1 MITIIISVENMTI
14 NGINLAERYDNGFKS
29 YFVVNEVRGRG
40 VQADELTLIDV
51 PGMDGAYI
59 DDGKLPPRP
68 LEVDITLKGES
79 FTDLRKKIEDLNA
92 LLKTD
97 NILEVTFADEP
108 DRIYHGRLS
117 AVTHKIEK
125 QCVYQATLAFLC
137 PDPYKYGPEKEVTF
151 ESSAS
156 FDVEGT
162 VETEPVIEVEL
173 KDKTTFLAVSNGD
186 QLNMI
191 GQYANVDQQVYERE
205 TRVFWDQLGSLVGWT
220 NSTSVEDSISSG
232 GQMETNGHEFF
243 VTDYGSG
250 GAWHGPAVKTSI
262 GEIIQDFRCDVLLTQ
277 FGGNWQLGGVEVALL
292 DVNNQFVA
300 KMQMFKRSE
309 LSPAITATLRAG
321 TISDGFDIINSY
333 GSYLDTW
340 KNFEGMLRIGRIG
353 NEWFA
358 YVTRIDADGNH
369 DAEMYR
375 TWKDTYNIAN
385 TPIAQ
390 VQVQIVRYG
399 EYDPTFQRLKDIKI
413 FRYNQQEGIP
423 YVVAADDKVVFD
435 HQKDNILKN
444 GESIIKEK
452 AFIGNYFK
460 LQPGRNNIAVEPSDK
475 IQSVKVRWR
484 DKWR

>member
-1 MITIIISVENMTI
+1 MSFTF
-14 NGINLAERYDNGFKS
+14 NGIKKGYLRALVGIERPAWAPIEEEIIEIPGRAGGIITGEKIKVRRLNIPVRVYKKGFAS
-29 YFVVNEVRGRG
+29 LE
-40 VQADELTLIDV
+40 DV
-51 PGMDGAYI
+51 
-59 DDGKLPPRP
+59 
-68 LEVDITLKGES
+68 E
-79 FTDLRKKIEDLNA
+79 EDLA
-92 LLKTD
+92 AWLITD
-97 NILEVTFADEP
+97 DPKPLTFSHKP
-108 DRIYHGRLS
+108 DRTYY
-117 AVTHKIEK
+117 AKVTGELVLDEYPEWGEGVIS
-125 QCVYQATLAFLC
+125 FLC
-137 PDPYKYGPEKEVTF
+137 PDPYKYGQEKEVTF

-173 KDKTTFLAVSNGD
+173 KDKTTFLAISNGD

-205 TRVFWDQLGSLVGWT
+205 TRVFWDQLGSLVGWA
-220 NSTSVEDSISSG
+220 NSTSVEDSVSSG

-250 GAWHGPAVKTSI
+250 GAWHGPAVKASI

-277 FGGNWQLGGVEVALL
+277 LGGNWQLGGVELALL

-321 TISDGFDIINSY
+321 TISNGFDIINSY

-340 KNFEGMLRIGRIG
+340 KDFEGMLRIGRIG

-423 YVVAADDKVVFD
+423 YVVTADDKVVFD

-460 LQPGRNNIAVEPSDK
+460 LQPGRNNIAVEPADK
-475 IQSVKVRWR
+475 IQSVKVRYR
-484 DKWR
+484 PKWR

>member
-1 MITIIISVENMTI
+1 MSFTF
-14 NGINLAERYDNGFKS
+14 NGIKKGYLRALVGIERPAWAPIEEEIIEIPGRAGGIITGEKIKVRRLNIPVRVYKKGFAS
-29 YFVVNEVRGRG
+29 LE
-40 VQADELTLIDV
+40 DV
-51 PGMDGAYI
+51 
-59 DDGKLPPRP
+59 
-68 LEVDITLKGES
+68 E
-79 FTDLRKKIEDLNA
+79 EDLA
-92 LLKTD
+92 AWLITYDPKPL
-97 NILEVTFADEP
+97 TFPHKP
-108 DRIYHGRLS
+108 DRTYY
-117 AVTHKIEK
+117 AKVTGELVLDEYPEWGEGVIS
-125 QCVYQATLAFLC
+125 FIC
-137 PDPYKYGPEKEVTF
+137 PDPYKYGAEKEVTF

-321 TISDGFDIINSY
+321 TISNGFDIINSY

-340 KNFEGMLRIGRIG
+340 KDFEGMLRIGRIG
-353 NEWFA
+353 DEWFA
-358 YVTRIDADGNH
+358 YVTRIDAGGNH

-423 YVVAADDKVVFD
+423 YVAKENDKVTFNHLVD
-435 HQKDNILKN
+435 LITLN
-444 GESIIKEK
+444 GEDYTREK
-452 AFIGNYFK
+452 SFIGEYFP
-460 LQPGRNNIAVEPSDK
+460 LIPGRNSIVIEPADVVKSA
-475 IQSVKVRWR
+475 KVRFR
-484 DKWR
+484 PKWR

>member
-1 MITIIISVENMTI
+1 MSFTF
-14 NGINLAERYDNGFKS
+14 NGIKKGYLRALVGIERPAWAPIEEEIIEIPGRAGGIITEEKIKVRRLNIPVRVYKKGFAS
-29 YFVVNEVRGRG
+29 LE
-40 VQADELTLIDV
+40 DV
-51 PGMDGAYI
+51 
-59 DDGKLPPRP
+59 
-68 LEVDITLKGES
+68 E
-79 FTDLRKKIEDLNA
+79 EDLAAWLITNEPKP
-92 LLKTD
+92 L
-97 NILEVTFADEP
+97 TFSHKP
-108 DRIYHGRLS
+108 DRTYY
-117 AVTHKIEK
+117 AKVTGELVLDEYPEWGEGVIS
-125 QCVYQATLAFLC
+125 FIC
-137 PDPYKYGPEKEVTF
+137 PDPYKYGAEKEVTF

-173 KDKTTFLAVSNGD
+173 KDKSTFLAISNGD

-205 TRVFWDQLGSLVGWT
+205 TRVFWDQMGSLVGWT
-220 NSTSVEDSISSG
+220 NSTSVEDSVSSG

-262 GEIIQDFRCDVLLTQ
+262 GEIIKDFRCDVLLTQ
-277 FGGNWQLGGVEVALL
+277 VGGNWQLGGVEVALL

-300 KMQMFKRSE
+300 KVQMFKRSE

-321 TISDGFDIINSY
+321 TISNGFNIINSY

-340 KNFEGMLRIGRIG
+340 KDFEGMLRIGRIG
-353 NEWFA
+353 NDWFA

-375 TWKDTYNIAN
+375 TWKDTYNISN

-399 EYDPTFQRLKDIKI
+399 EYDPTFQRVKDIKI
-413 FRYNQQEGIP
+413 FRYNPQEGIP
-423 YVVAADDKVVFD
+423 YVVTADDKVVFD

-460 LQPGRNNIAVEPSDK
+460 LQPGRNNIAVEPADK
-475 IQSVKVRWR
+475 IQSVKVRYR
-484 DKWR
+484 PKWR

>member
-1 MITIIISVENMTI
+1 MSFTF
-14 NGINLAERYDNGFKS
+14 NGITKDYLRVLAGIERPAWAPNEEEIIEIPGRPGGIITSEKKKVRRLNIPVRVYKKGFDS
-29 YFVVNEVRGRG
+29 LE
-40 VQADELTLIDV
+40 DV
-51 PGMDGAYI
+51 
-59 DDGKLPPRP
+59 
-68 LEVDITLKGES
+68 E
-79 FTDLRKKIEDLNA
+79 EDLA
-92 LLKTD
+92 AWL
-97 NILEVTFADEP
+97 VTDEP
-108 DRIYHGRLS
+108 KPLIFPHKPNRTYY
-117 AVTHKIEK
+117 AKVTGELILDEYPEWG
-125 QCVYQATLAFLC
+125 VGVISFLC

-156 FDVEGT
+156 IDVEGT
-162 VETEPVIEVEL
+162 VETEPVIEVTL
-173 KDKTTFLAVSNGD
+173 KDNTTFLAVSNGD

-277 FGGNWQLGGVEVALL
+277 FGGNWQLGGVELALL

-321 TISDGFDIINSY
+321 TISNGFDIINSY

-340 KNFEGMLRIGRIG
+340 KDFEGMLRIGRIG

-375 TWKDTYNIAN
+375 AWKDTYNIAN

-423 YVVAADDKVVFD
+423 YVVTADDKVVFD

-460 LQPGRNNIAVEPSDK
+460 LKPGRNNIAVEPADK
-475 IQSVKVRWR
+475 IQSVKVRYR
-484 DKWR
+484 PKWR

>member
-1 MITIIISVENMTI
+1 MSFTF
-14 NGINLAERYDNGFKS
+14 NGIKKGYLRALVGIERPAWAPIEEEIIEIPGRSGGIITEEKIKVRRLNIPVRVYKKGFAS
-29 YFVVNEVRGRG
+29 LE
-40 VQADELTLIDV
+40 DV
-51 PGMDGAYI
+51 
-59 DDGKLPPRP
+59 
-68 LEVDITLKGES
+68 E
-79 FTDLRKKIEDLNA
+79 EDLAAWLITNDPKP
-92 LLKTD
+92 L
-97 NILEVTFADEP
+97 TFSHKP
-108 DRIYHGRLS
+108 DRTYY
-117 AVTHKIEK
+117 AKVTGELVLDEYPEWGEGVIS
-125 QCVYQATLAFLC
+125 FLC
-137 PDPYKYGPEKEVTF
+137 PDPYKYGQEKEVTF

-173 KDKTTFLAVSNGD
+173 KDKSAFLAVSNGD

-205 TRVFWDQLGSLVGWT
+205 TRVFWDQMGSLVGWT
-220 NSTSVEDSISSG
+220 NSTNVEDSVSSG

-277 FGGNWQLGGVEVALL
+277 VGGNWQLGGVEVALL

-321 TISDGFDIINSY
+321 TISNGFDIINSY

-340 KNFEGMLRIGRIG
+340 KDFEGMLRIGRIG
-353 NEWFA
+353 NDWFA
-358 YVTRIDADGNH
+358 YVTRIDAGGNH

-375 TWKDTYNIAN
+375 TWKDTYNISN

-399 EYDPTFQRLKDIKI
+399 EYDPTFQRVKDIKI
-413 FRYNQQEGIP
+413 FRYNPQEGIP
-423 YVVAADDKVVFD
+423 YVVTADDKVVFD

-475 IQSVKVRWR
+475 IKSVKVRYR
-484 DKWR
+484 PKWR

>member
-1 MITIIISVENMTI
+1 MNFSFTFDGIKKDYLVCGKKGRSAFAPITRNLIAVSGLPGSLLESTTTEIRTI
-14 NGINLAERYDNGFKS
+14 EIP
-29 YFVVNEVRGRG
+29 VVIVGKDRFEVR
-40 VQADELTLIDV
+40 
-51 PGMDGAYI
+51 
-59 DDGKLPPRP
+59 KL
-68 LEVDITLKGES
+68 E
-79 FTDLRKKIEDLNA
+79 EDLSKW
-92 LLKTD
+92 LIHDEPKELIFD
-97 NILEVTFADEP
+97 DEP
-108 DRIYHGRLS
+108 DRVYYALVDGSIDIEDVANFGRG
-117 AVTHKIEK
+117 
-125 QCVYQATLAFLC
+125 TLRFIC
-137 PDPYKYGPEKEVTF
+137 PDPYKYGAEKEVTF

-173 KDKTTFLAVSNGD
+173 KDKTTFLAVSNGN

-262 GEIIQDFRCDVLLTQ
+262 GETVQDFRCDVLLTQ

-321 TISDGFDIINSY
+321 TISNGFDIINSY

-340 KNFEGMLRIGRIG
+340 KDFEGMLRIGRIG

-423 YVVAADDKVVFD
+423 YVVTADDKVVFD

-452 AFIGNYFK
+452 AFIGSYFK
-460 LQPGRNNIAVEPSDK
+460 LQPGRNNIAVEPADK
-475 IQSVKVRWR
+475 IQSVKVRYR
-484 DKWR
+484 PKWR